1 MKPTRLLPAL
11 WLTGLM
17 ACHSSH
23 RVTSHVVTN
32 QAYNRISVDSTARPD
47 SSFVRLLLPYK
58 QGLDKTM
65 NEVLTQLP
73 ERLEKRKPECA
84 LNNLLCD
91 ALLSQAA
98 DRYGKPVDVAH
109 LNYGGVRNG
118 LPKGNLT
125 TGNVFEVMPFD
136 NQLIILT
143 MTGDMLMQFLN
154 HFAGDEALLVSG
166 ISVKLHNNRVQSL
179 AFANGR
185 TLQPAE
191 TYTVALSDYI
201 ANGGSGAS
209 FLTNAVKRET
219 LDNYLIRDALID
231 YFRKQGRSGQPLPLQ
246 DHGRITI
253 E

>member
-1 MKPTRLLPAL
+1 MKPTRFLPAL
-11 WLTGLM
+11 WLAGLL
-17 ACHSSH
+17 ACQS
-23 RVTSHVVTN
+23 SHVVTN
-32 QAYNRISVDSTARPD
+32 QAYNRIPVDSTARPD
-47 SSFVRLLLPYK
+47 SSLVRLLSPYK

-109 LNYGGVRNG
+109 LNFGGVRNG
-118 LPKGNLT
+118 LPKGNIT
-125 TGNVFEVMPFD
+125 TGDVFEVMPFD

-143 MTGDMLMQFLN
+143 MTGDMLLQFLN
-154 HFAGDEALLVSG
+154 HFATDEALLVSG
-166 ISVKLHNNRVQSL
+166 ISVKLRGNKVQSL
-179 AFANGR
+179 IFTNGR

-201 ANGGSGAS
+201 ANGGSGAG
-209 FLTNAVKRET
+209 FLTNAVKREN

-231 YFRKQGRSGQPLPLQ
+231 YFRKQGHSGQPLTLH
-246 DHGRITI
+246 DHGRISI